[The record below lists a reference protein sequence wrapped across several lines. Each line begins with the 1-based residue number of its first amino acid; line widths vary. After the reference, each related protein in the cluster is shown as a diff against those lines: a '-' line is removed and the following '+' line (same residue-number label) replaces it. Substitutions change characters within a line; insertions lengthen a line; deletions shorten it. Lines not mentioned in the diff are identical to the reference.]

1 MLFLFFFLL
10 FFLFFTWVLLFA
22 FNDILITYKKK
33 ISRSIFCY
41 MDSTGGEQVVGLG
54 VSKVQILAEKE
65 SFKQYSSGSS
75 YVYPVLFCKI

>member
-1 MLFLFFFLL
+1 
-10 FFLFFTWVLLFA
+10 
-22 FNDILITYKKK
+22 
-33 ISRSIFCY
+33 

-75 YVYPVLFCKI
+75 YVYPVLFCKIWLSEHVIHWHTSFPKLMNWYAVFTFYGWGG